1 MGLPLD
7 FITTELSF
15 YNTEETIGFLE
26 SHGIKVDQTN
36 SRLETKLAVPYL
48 QAAINNKYQKA
59 DIKGQI

>member
-15 YNTEETIGFLE
+15 YNTEETIKFLE
-26 SHGIKVDQTN
+26 SHGLKADKEN
-36 SRLETKLAVPYL
+36 SRLETKPSVPHL
-48 QAAINNKYQKA
+48 QAAINSKYKKA